1 MLCIG
6 NLVMF
11 SPIRQKFKE
20 LLDDMTSEHF
30 DMNDGAKKFEEKMVT
45 RLPDILV

>member
-1 MLCIG
+1 
-6 NLVMF
+6 MF

>member
-1 MLCIG
+1 
-6 NLVMF
+6 MF
-11 SPIRQKFKE
+11 LLIQQNFKE

-30 DMNDGAKKFEEKMVT
+30 DMNDGAEKFEEVVT